1 MKPLYKGLLLAALHI
16 AIVCSLGAKLL
27 YDRAHRPRV
36 WIKGAIYDPELP
48 IRGKYLAL
56 SMEVPAEGFTS
67 GMQSGNYGGK
77 SGSNEVFNPNRCD
90 LVLRG
95 DHLVAVAKEDGEY
108 WLNTGNIRRSGD
120 GLIGHRRDRLFSAR
134 AQLRPASSQP
144 RRRVVDRGHH
154 TAQGS
159 TASYPLRYQE
169 GRSSQTASLRLRSGA
184 HSTSQHS

>member
-36 WIKGAIYDPELP
+36 WIKGASYDPELP

-67 GMQSGNYGGK
+67 GMQSWNYGGK

-95 DHLVAVAKEDGEY
+95 DHLVAVANEDGEY

-120 GLIGHRRDRLFSAR
+120 GLIAVVTGETAYFLPEHSSGPLLRNRGEELWIEATIPRKGPPRPIRLGMKKDGV
-134 AQLRPASSQP
+134 LK
-144 RRRVVDRGHH
+144 
-154 TAQGS
+154 
-159 TASYPLRYQE
+159 PLV
-169 GRSSQTASLRLRSGA
+169 SD
-184 HSTSQHS
+184 